1 MGTRPFKQM
10 NNIKL
15 MNIRGGQRDTSIGVI
30 PFTVKRERGTWFP
43 LLQNA
48 TVKIL
53 LTVKRDV
60 LRYF

>member
-30 PFTVKRERGTWFP
+30 PFTVKRERGT
-43 LLQNA
+43 
-48 TVKIL
+48 
-53 LTVKRDV
+53 
-60 LRYF
+60 